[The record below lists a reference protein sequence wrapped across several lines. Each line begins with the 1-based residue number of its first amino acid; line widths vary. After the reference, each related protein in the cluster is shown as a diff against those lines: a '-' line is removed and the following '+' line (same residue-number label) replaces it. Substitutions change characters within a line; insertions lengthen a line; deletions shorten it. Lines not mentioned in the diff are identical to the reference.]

1 MATVERT
8 AAHPLSARPA
18 IAPGDARLPS
28 AAGVSAAGLLG
39 IGMAAVVGSA
49 TFAALLPIG
58 FSIAIVF
65 LFAGLHNWLEARYL
79 LARMPPRWGRM
90 RAYYATGIGG
100 VVGLTAGMIA
110 LPGTAAATADPPAAW
125 MVLLAVWNSALVLWV
140 AALATLRARQN
151 PRRDWPWIWP
161 LALAAIGGA
170 WLAPVGWSLVLVY
183 LHPLAALVFL
193 DAEIG
198 RRRPELRRAYRG
210 CLLAVPAALAV
221 LAWRLA
227 AASDLAG
234 DDLLTTQITAHAG
247 AGVVPHVS
255 THFLVSAHTFL
266 EMLHY
271 AAWCLGIP
279 LLTAALPWR
288 LASVPLAR
296 KSPGWRTAVVAVLV
310 TGAAAV
316 VLLWTAFAV
325 DYPLTRS
332 VYFTVALA
340 HVLAE
345 VPFLLRES

>member
-1 MATVERT
+1 MRPG
-8 AAHPLSARPA
+8 AA
-18 IAPGDARLPS
+18 GDARMWR
-28 AAGVSAAGLLG
+28 AAGMLTV
-39 IGMAAVVGSA
+39 GMAAAVVGSA
-49 TFAALLPIG
+49 TLAALLPIG

-79 LARMPPRWGRM
+79 LSRMPPRWGRL
-90 RAYYATGIGG
+90 RTYYATGIGG

-110 LPGTAAATADPPAAW
+110 LPSIAASAADPPAAW
-125 MVLLAVWNSALVLWV
+125 TVLLAMWNSALVLWV

-161 LALAAIGGA
+161 LALAVTGAA

-183 LHPLAALVFL
+183 LHPLVALAFL

-227 AASDLAG
+227 AAADLAG
-234 DDLLTTQITAHAG
+234 ADVLTAQITAHAG
-247 AGVVPHVS
+247 AGIVPRVS

-288 LASVPLAR
+288 LDSLPLAR
-296 KSPGWRTAVVAVLV
+296 KSSGWRRAVVCLLA

-316 VLLWTAFAV
+316 VLLWAAFAV

-332 VYFTVALA
+332 AYFTVALA